1 VDPVDRVGPADLGD
15 PDRADL
21 GDRDRAD
28 LGDRDRADPADPDRE
43 VQADLAGRT
52 DFGIGEPTRVRR
64 GRGYFWLGSGT
75 PSAA

>member
-1 VDPVDRVGPADLGD
+1 VDPVDRVGLADLGD
-15 PDRADL
+15 PDRA
-21 GDRDRAD
+21 DRAD